1 MRDDADEYGQGFEDL
16 ERLIRGEPANGAA
29 PPDEN
34 PRKMRVRI
42 RSLGEYATE
51 QVDYLPEFHGFLP
64 RGMVSALCGEAG
76 LGKSML
82 ATHICVT
89 LARHGLVSC
98 LAVAEDSVAHIVRP
112 RLQAAGM
119 TPDLEHLI
127 KIIELSNDAGD
138 EGQLR
143 LPEDAEALHEALLEL
158 SRAGETPAWAN
169 IDPIGSFLG
178 RDIDNARDQDVRDAL
193 GPLVRIAQEF
203 GTAVTYTA
211 HLNKRDGR
219 TLRERLGASAA
230 FFQLPRAIA
239 LLAADPDDPE
249 GELGAS
255 RVLAS
260 GKLNLDKPPRARR
273 FSIVQTSVEAPRTP
287 TGFRDSSRL
296 EQRGHS
302 DYTCTQLIAHS
313 RNPKHRDTPKRSEAE
328 EFLLEFLSNGP
339 VPHAEVLAEAARR
352 VISTT
357 TLDAAARDVG
367 VQREREG
374 FPGAT
379 SWRLT

>member
-1 MRDDADEYGQGFEDL
+1 MEELRRLVHAED
-16 ERLIRGEPANGAA
+16 NGHAEAA
-29 PPDEN
+29 PN
-34 PRKMRVRI
+34 PRRMRVKVRA
-42 RSLGEYATE
+42 LNEYETD
-51 QVDYLPEFHGFLP
+51 QVDYLPDFHGFFPL
-64 RGMVSALCGEAG
+64 GMVSCLCGEAG

-82 ATHICVT
+82 ATHICVV
-89 LARHGLVSC
+89 LAQLGLVSV

-127 KIIELSNDAGD
+127 KVIELSNDLGE

-143 LPEDAEALHEALLEL
+143 LPEDAEAVHEAMLDLQ
-158 SRAGETPAWAN
+158 RAGESPVWAN

-193 GPLVRIAQEF
+193 GPLVRIAKEF
-203 GTAVTYTA
+203 HLAVTYTA
-211 HLNKRDGR
+211 HLNKREGR

-230 FFQLPRAIA
+230 FFQLPRSIA
-239 LLAADPDDPE
+239 LLAADPDDPL
-249 GELGAS
+249 GELGPD

-273 FSIVQTSVEAPRTP
+273 YSIVQTSVAAPRTA

-296 EQRGHS
+296 ELRGTS

-313 RNPKHRDTPKRSEAE
+313 RNPKHREAPKRSEAE
-328 EFLLEFLSNGP
+328 EYLLDFLGNGP
-339 VPHAEVLAEAARR
+339 VPHAEVLAEAGRR
-352 VISTT
+352 VISST
-357 TLDAAARDVG
+357 TLDNAARDLG
-367 VQREREG
+367 VVKERNG
-374 FPGAT
+374 FQGGT
-379 SWRLT
+379 SWRLA